1 MYVDYIPFK
10 WFVIFWSRPQ
20 VRHNNIIIMY
30 VIRSPSMQVSQ
41 MCLAGE
47 VNPYFPR
54 LKQVG
59 HSNEILY
66 LVVIIH
72 THSLGQ
78 LSRVDT

>member
-1 MYVDYIPFK
+1 MYVRVDYIQFK
-10 WFVIFWSRPQ
+10 WFVVFWSRPQ
-20 VRHNNIIIMY
+20 VRHNIMY
-30 VIRSPSMQVSQ
+30 VILSPSMQVSP
-41 MCLAGE
+41 MCLVGE
-47 VNPYFPR
+47 ANPYFPR
-54 LKQVG
+54 LNQVG